1 MISLS
6 RIVEQQGMEG
16 QYYDLGK
23 DFALFRRSVDG
34 SFEQIKTKFE
44 QIIGSKLVG
53 KRVRARASRGFKQYV
68 KDYEFD
74 VTKITLDDYYDNYV
88 VVASDNTTPKPKE
101 YFLKPGFKVTILGQ
115 ATGEPSPQKGGKPQQ
130 GDPSIGQPQPTTA
143 QQISSNSE
151 PQVKEYATSNKPE
164 DSVESP
170 ESLNNDKYDA
180 FPIDDIEM
188 EVKPWLSKMLAKP
201 VAIRDFIPK
210 IGWMKTV
217 GSGKNI
223 AMFDLKIPASVLKQ
237 KINPDII
244 NHILSNRS
252 KVGASYELKGMNY
265 DKKTD
270 EWNIRI
276 RKTIAG
282 PSV

>member
-115 ATGEPSPQKGGKPQQ
+115 ATGQPSPQKGGKPEQ
-130 GDPSIGQPQPTTA
+130 DEAPPAQPQPTVT
-143 QQISSNSE
+143 QQTPNNES
-151 PQVKEYATSNKPE
+151 PVKEYAINNTP
-164 DSVESP
+164 DESP
-170 ESLNNDKYDA
+170 DSNNDRYDA
-180 FPIDDIEM
+180 YPIDDIEL

-217 GSGKNI
+217 GRGKKI

-237 KINPDII
+237 KINPVVM
-244 NHILSNRS
+244 NYILSNRS
-252 KVGASYELKGMNY
+252 KVGVSYELKGMNY

>member
-23 DFALFRRSVDG
+23 DFALFRRSIDG
-34 SFEQIKTKFE
+34 SFEQIKEKFE
-44 QIIGSKLVG
+44 QIIGSKLIG

-88 VVASDNTTPKPKE
+88 IVAHDNTTPKPKE
-101 YFLKPGFKVTILGQ
+101 YFLKPGFKVTVISQ
-115 ATGEPSPQKGGKPQQ
+115 ATGQPSPQKGGKPEQEEEPTVDPQVQTQPSVQQ
-130 GDPSIGQPQPTTA
+130 NP
-143 QQISSNSE
+143 
-151 PQVKEYATSNKPE
+151 VKEYSLAPE
-164 DSVESP
+164 TP
-170 ESLNNDKYDA
+170 EEPAKNDEHYDA
-180 FPIDDIEM
+180 YSIDDIEI
-188 EVKPWLSKMLAKP
+188 EIKPWLSKMLAKP

-210 IGWMKTV
+210 IGWMK
-217 GSGKNI
+217 SFAKGKRI
-223 AMFDLKIPASVLKQ
+223 AMFDLKIPTNVLKQ
-237 KINPDII
+237 KLNPTVM
-244 NHILSNRS
+244 NFILSNRS
-252 KVGASYELKGMNY
+252 KNGVSYELKGMEY

-282 PSV
+282 PIV